1 MHQASDRHGGRKA
14 HAAVS
19 RNIAVCFFYC
29 LSANFLC
36 PLTNHYIP
44 QMETIASTRTP
55 MAVGMRLGHTPAIG
69 RRPGTQP
76 QPELLL
82 IGLRLGHNRPLG
94 LRLGTQRRPLGRR
107 LGLRPLHVGTP
118 LGLRLL
124 G

>member
-1 MHQASDRHGGRKA
+1 MDISNASTGMVGRPFQV
-14 HAAVS
+14 AALPALMDQDF
-19 RNIAVCFFYC
+19 I
-29 LSANFLC
+29 
-36 PLTNHYIP
+36 
-44 QMETIASTRTP
+44 METIASTRTP
-55 MAVGMRLGHTPAIG
+55 AAVGMRLGHTPAIG

-82 IGLRLGHNRPLG
+82 IGLRLGHSRPLG